1 MRQILKQEC
10 FMVNNAANFKKVA
23 EVGEAVSSSMA
34 AVDSFQTLIEAKLK
48 QENEQKKAKPKVDE
62 SKSV

>member
-1 MRQILKQEC
+1 MVNKATNLKQ
-10 FMVNNAANFKKVA
+10 VA
-23 EVGEAVSSSMA
+23 EAASSSMA
-34 AVDSFQTLIEAKLK
+34 AVDSFQTLVEAKLR

>member
-1 MRQILKQEC
+1 MVNKATNLKQ
-10 FMVNNAANFKKVA
+10 VA
-23 EVGEAVSSSMA
+23 EAASSSMA
-34 AVDSFQTLIEAKLK
+34 AVDSFQTLIEQKLR

>member
-1 MRQILKQEC
+1 
-10 FMVNNAANFKKVA
+10 MVNNAANFKKVA

-34 AVDSFQTLIEAKLK
+34 AVDSFQTLVEQKLR

>member
-1 MRQILKQEC
+1 MVNKATNLKQ
-10 FMVNNAANFKKVA
+10 VA
-23 EVGEAVSSSMA
+23 EAASSSMA
-34 AVDSFQTLIEAKLK
+34 VVDSFQTLIEQKLR

>member
-1 MRQILKQEC
+1 
-10 FMVNNAANFKKVA
+10 MVNKAANFKKVA

-34 AVDSFQTLIEAKLK
+34 AVDSFQTLVEQKLR
-48 QENEQKKAKPKVDE
+48 QENEQKKAKPQVDE

>member
-1 MRQILKQEC
+1 
-10 FMVNNAANFKKVA
+10 MVNKAVDFKKMA

-34 AVDSFQTLIEAKLK
+34 AVDSFSTLVEQKLR
-48 QENEQKKAKPKVDE
+48 QENEQKKAKSKVDE

>member
-1 MRQILKQEC
+1 
-10 FMVNNAANFKKVA
+10 MVNKATNLQQVA
-23 EVGEAVSSSMA
+23 EAASSSMA
-34 AVDSFQTLIEAKLK
+34 AVDSFQTLIEQKLR